1 MEKATLQ
8 ELLETRLKDIFSIEI
23 AEASPQELF
32 LALANVVKSCYANDW
47 SQTRKNLLV
56 EQQKQAYYFSIEF
69 LPGKLLK
76 SNLLNLGLLDTA
88 EELFEELSFSLD
100 EVAEVEKDMAL
111 GNGGLGR
118 LASCFMDSLAS
129 LGLPGNG
136 NGIRYN
142 YGLFKQK
149 FVDGHQVEL
158 PDDWLRAGNVW
169 EVRKESKAVDI
180 QYGGEVYLIEDEN
193 GRLRP
198 ERHGGYVCGALRF
211 LQRKKPTMQ
220 PLNLV
225 VL

>member
-1 MEKATLQ
+1 M
-8 ELLETRLKDIFSIEI
+8 
-23 AEASPQELF
+23 
-32 LALANVVKSCYANDW
+32 VKSCYANDW

-76 SNLLNLGLLDTA
+76 SNLLNLGFLDTA

-142 YGLFKQK
+142 YGLFKQS
-149 FVDGHQVEL
+149 L
-158 PDDWLRAGNVW
+158 
-169 EVRKESKAVDI
+169 
-180 QYGGEVYLIEDEN
+180 
-193 GRLRP
+193 
-198 ERHGGYVCGALRF
+198 
-211 LQRKKPTMQ
+211 
-220 PLNLV
+220 
-225 VL
+225 

>member
-129 LGLPGNG
+129 LGL
-136 NGIRYN
+136 
-142 YGLFKQK
+142 
-149 FVDGHQVEL
+149 
-158 PDDWLRAGNVW
+158 
-169 EVRKESKAVDI
+169 S
-180 QYGGEVYLIEDEN
+180 LI
-193 GRLRP
+193 
-198 ERHGGYVCGALRF
+198 HI
-211 LQRKKPTMQ
+211 
-220 PLNLV
+220 
-225 VL
+225 